1 MIFTHDL
8 EKKYIK
14 IVKYVLNQIFDA
26 KKVVIYIRFTPD
38 QIFSGMDDKLH
49 EVQEEICGFGEDKSK
64 IQEFIIEKN
73 INSIYVSLNMNQ
85 ILFMISKKLKEKIK
99 FILCQDPYYDKNNK
113 IYTQYFNLF

>member
-1 MIFTHDL
+1 MVNSYLSKESTKELIKFASFCVNYDFQEFQIYDDSTHDL

-49 EVQEEICGFGEDKSK
+49 EV
-64 IQEFIIEKN
+64 
-73 INSIYVSLNMNQ
+73 
-85 ILFMISKKLKEKIK
+85 
-99 FILCQDPYYDKNNK
+99 
-113 IYTQYFNLF
+113 

>member
-1 MIFTHDL
+1 MMIFTHDL

-49 EVQEEICGFGEDKSK
+49 EV
-64 IQEFIIEKN
+64 
-73 INSIYVSLNMNQ
+73 
-85 ILFMISKKLKEKIK
+85 
-99 FILCQDPYYDKNNK
+99 
-113 IYTQYFNLF
+113 